1 MSRFHEA
8 VAKHPSGRTIAP
20 FNRTLRG

>member
-1 MSRFHEA
+1 MSRLHEA
-8 VAKHPSGRTIAP
+8 AAKHPSGRTIAP